1 MRKRSIKEIVIS
13 QKVCRALSLYADR
26 AGKFLSTMVTTKP
39 KEVTAGT
46 TVRDA
51 IAFAGQQLR
60 DGAWAQSKL
69 DDFIDELFI
78 SKLISSIGPD
88 SVKAQTERLQ
98 ILEEGLLNASYR
110 I

>member
-1 MRKRSIKEIVIS
+1 
-13 QKVCRALSLYADR
+13 
-26 AGKFLSTMVTTKP
+26 MVTTKP
-39 KEVTAGT
+39 KGVTTGT
-46 TVRDA
+46 TVKYT

-60 DGAWAQSKL
+60 DWAWTQSKL

-78 SKLISSIGPD
+78 SKSISSIEPD

-98 ILEEGLLNASYR
+98 ILAKGFLDAFYR